1 MARRKKKSSRFRKFA
16 IAFLLVVL
24 AFVLLIGYRFYHR
37 IYAPNLSHDAGGE
50 YLYVPTGCDYDQLL
64 AILSDQK
71 VVRNIEAFA
80 WVAIQM
86 NLPGHINP
94 GRYRL
99 EKNMNNY
106 ELVKRIRGGL
116 QEPVRLVINKFRLKA
131 DLAGFVGR
139 KLEADSLDLLR
150 LLNDVSAMEQYD
162 LKPENSLALIIPNT
176 YEFYWNTSADQF
188 LKRMKKEYDNF
199 WTTGRLAKAQHWNIT
214 PVEVSALASIVE
226 EETNYQPEKSTIA
239 GVYLNRLKKG
249 MPLQADPTVRYA
261 IGDFTITRVL
271 NVHLAYVSAYNTYL
285 NAGLPPGPIC
295 TPSAKTMDA
304 VLNAQEHDYLYFCAD
319 PDKPGT
325 HAFAASYQQHLI
337 NAKRYQQWLNS
348 QRN

>member
-1 MARRKKKSSRFRKFA
+1 M
-16 IAFLLVVL
+16 

-37 IYAPNLSHDAGGE
+37 IYAPNLSHETGGE

-64 AILSDQK
+64 VILTDQE
-71 VVRNIEAFA
+71 VVRNMEAFA
-80 WVAIQM
+80 WVAMQM

-116 QEPVRLVINKFRLKA
+116 QEPVRLVINKFRRKA

-150 LLNDVSAMEQYD
+150 LLNDVSAMEQYG
-162 LKPENSLALIIPNT
+162 LNPENSLALIIPNT

-295 TPSAKTMDA
+295 TPSVKTMDA